1 MWIYIK
7 VTRDR
12 FEHII
17 GLADTITELAKECG
31 TTQNSISSSMSHAK
45 TGREWT
51 PYRRVWIEED
61 DEEVDTF
68 EGYLPRLQAVLFK
81 KGWSDAELA
90 EAAGISRSRVY
101 IARTGKQKISRDMAH
116 KIAQALGTTVKA
128 LEGEEKHG

>member
-17 GLADTITELAKECG
+17 GLADTIGELAKECG
-31 TTQNSISSSMSHAK
+31 TTQNSISSSMSHAR

-68 EGYLPRLQAVLFK
+68 KGYLPGLQAELTA
-81 KGWSDAELA
+81 KGWTANELA
-90 EAAGISRSRVY
+90 RAASISRSSAY
-101 IARTGKQKISRDMAH
+101 MARTGKNPISREMAQ

-128 LEGEEKHG
+128 LEGEEEHG

>member
-17 GLADTITELAKECG
+17 GLADTISELAKECG

-51 PYRRVWIEED
+51 PYRRVWIEEE

-68 EGYLPRLQAVLFK
+68 KGYLPGLQAALFA

-101 IARTGKQKISRDMAH
+101 IARTGKQKLSRDMAQ

-128 LEGEEKHG
+128 LEGENEHG

>member
-17 GLADTITELAKECG
+17 GLADTISELAKECG

-51 PYRRVWIEED
+51 PYRRVWIEE
-61 DEEVDTF
+61 EEVDNF
-68 EGYLPRLQAVLFK
+68 KGYLPGLQAALFS

-90 EAAGISRSRVY
+90 KAAGISRSRVY
-101 IARTGKQKISRDMAH
+101 IARTGKQKLSRDMAQ

-128 LEGEEKHG
+128 LEGENEHG

>member
-17 GLADTITELAKECG
+17 ALADTIRELAKECG
-31 TTQNSISSSMSHAK
+31 TTQNSISSSMSHAR

-68 EGYLPRLQAVLFK
+68 KGYLPGLQAELIAK
-81 KGWSDAELA
+81 RWTANELA
-90 EAAGISRSRVY
+90 RVAGISRSSAY
-101 IARTGKQKISRDMAH
+101 MARTGKNPISREMAQ
-116 KIAQALGTTVKA
+116 KIAQALGTTVRA
-128 LEGEEKHG
+128 LEGEEEHG